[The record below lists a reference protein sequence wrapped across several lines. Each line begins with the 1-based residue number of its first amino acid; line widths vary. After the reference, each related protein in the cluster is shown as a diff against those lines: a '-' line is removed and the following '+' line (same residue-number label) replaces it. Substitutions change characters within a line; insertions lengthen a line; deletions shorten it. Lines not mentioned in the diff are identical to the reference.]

1 MNELYFITGNE
12 NKLKEAKEIMPEI
25 KGLNMDLLEIQDI
38 NPHKIIK
45 HKVEEARKQVP
56 GRFIVEDVS
65 FYLEA
70 INGLPGPLIKWF
82 LKTIGVEGI
91 VKIAKTSSTINLPGT
106 CFLASSTL
114 CFIILWGFI
123 SCISNKSIFNP
134 FISGIIS
141 FASFSLFSLPVI
153 KYNSF
158 ILPAQ
163 RHEDSSPLCLL
174 ALFLQILLSSR
185 ILLCCVLLHSSFL
198 ISVLL
203 KMVLLLLQQFLNM
216 ELMLLLLLGC
226 ILHLFLLLVFGFL
239 SCLLQMMRF
248 LYIFCIFFLLSLLQ
262 FQDFHLFLLM
272 TVTA

>member
-91 VKIAKTSSTINLPGT
+91 VKIAKTYENYKAQAKCIIGYFDGSEIKYFEGVVNGIIVEPKGNNGFGFDVIFVPDGHEKTYAEMSEEEKNQLSHRK
-106 CFLASSTL
+106 LAL
-114 CFIILWGFI
+114 EKLKEG
-123 SCISNKSIFNP
+123 ISN
-134 FISGIIS
+134 
-141 FASFSLFSLPVI
+141 
-153 KYNSF
+153 
-158 ILPAQ
+158 
-163 RHEDSSPLCLL
+163 
-174 ALFLQILLSSR
+174 
-185 ILLCCVLLHSSFL
+185 
-198 ISVLL
+198 
-203 KMVLLLLQQFLNM
+203 
-216 ELMLLLLLGC
+216 
-226 ILHLFLLLVFGFL
+226 
-239 SCLLQMMRF
+239 
-248 LYIFCIFFLLSLLQ
+248 
-262 FQDFHLFLLM
+262 
-272 TVTA
+272 